1 MSNTYKILFAIGEVK
16 EGLFGS
22 KPEVDNTLLP
32 CLIEACFGSE
42 YITTELNSPSMVSC
56 SVTTGKSLSETAEIV
71 TKKLS
76 QAYPKISLIRFYEKD
91 EDIQYK
97 LGESSTINFILSPAE
112 ENVAQAKKPES
123 VEEIDQEEAE
133 EIIDDINQLIGWDS
147 FKEFANESLALA
159 TQMHKRSTID
169 SFKSLNYLFSI
180 NDGCGLTKGINL
192 LTLLCVYLGIFDKK
206 YYFEFTLS
214 DETKGEKINIK
225 DLLDILYNKENY
237 GKLVCLDISEY
248 MEKNKQTDLKELL
261 LEISHV
267 ANLFN
272 FVFRVPYIE
281 PQELKRVEGILSD
294 ILFIKTFTI
303 PPYTDEE
310 IRRYVERALNSN
322 DFTMDESAWDI
333 FSARIREEKSD
344 GRFYGLRTVQK
355 VVDETIL
362 LKHRSDIQGKE
373 TPQDD
378 IIRPEDIKALSA
390 TYGTAEKDAFDELN
404 EMIGME
410 EISKRIK
417 EIVAQVEISA
427 QNEKL
432 ERPCMHMRF
441 VGAPGTGKT
450 TVARIIGRIFA
461 EHNLLSNGYFFE
473 YSARDLCGE
482 YIGQTA
488 PKAAAICRDAYGS
501 VLFID
506 EAYDLYRGGVGSEND
521 YGREALTTLI
531 SEMENHRDN
540 LVVIMAGYRNE
551 MDKLMQG
558 NTGLRSRMPYV
569 IEFPSYTQQQLS
581 QIFMLMAEKHFNCQ
595 KDLKPAVEAYFNNI
609 PSSYINSEEFANAR
623 FVRNLFERTWSK
635 AAMRVQLNGLK
646 EISLGKEDFLA
657 ASAEKEFN
665 EKLTAGRNRVGF

>member
-1 MSNTYKILFAIGEVK
+1 MNKYRISFSIGEVK
-16 EGLFGS
+16 EGLFGN
-22 KPEVDNTLLP
+22 KPEFDEALLP
-32 CLIEACFGSE
+32 CLVEACFGTGNVVMEQGLSHQV
-42 YITTELNSPSMVSC
+42 ICVVTTEESFSDV
-56 SVTTGKSLSETAEIV
+56 ADIV
-71 TKKLS
+71 VKRLS
-76 QAYPKISLIRFYEKD
+76 QAYPKISVTPVQGL
-91 EDIQYK
+91 EDRIQYNIGK
-97 LGESSTINFILSPAE
+97 ESFVYFSLFEGEETSSKAKTPKMSENIN
-112 ENVAQAKKPES
+112 K
-123 VEEIDQEEAE
+123 EEAE
-133 EIIDDINQLIGWDS
+133 DIIDDINQLIGWDS
-147 FKEFANESLALA
+147 FKEFANESLQLA
-159 TQMHKRSTID
+159 NQMHNRGTIE

-192 LTLLCVYLGIFDKK
+192 LTLLGVYLGAFDKK
-206 YYFEFTLS
+206 YYFEFLLS
-214 DETKGEKINIK
+214 DETQGRKINVK
-225 DLLDILYNKENY
+225 DLLEILYNKENY

-248 MEKNKQTDLKELL
+248 LEKNKQNTLKDLL

-267 ANLFN
+267 ADQFN

-294 ILFIKTFTI
+294 ILFVKTFTI

-310 IRRYVERALNSN
+310 IKLFVERSLSGSG
-322 DFTMDESAWDI
+322 FTMDE
-333 FSARIREEKSD
+333 SARIREEKSD
-344 GRFYGLRTVQK
+344 GRFYGFRTVQK
-355 VVDETIL
+355 VVDEAVF
-362 LKHRSDIQGKE
+362 LKHRSDIRGE
-373 TPQDD
+373 EMEAPQEDV
-378 IIRPEDIKALSA
+378 IRQEDIKTLSV

-410 EISKRIK
+410 EISKRIR

-427 QNEKL
+427 KNEKL

-551 MDKLMQG
+551 MDVLMQG
-558 NTGLRSRMPYV
+558 NTGLRSRMPYM
-569 IEFPSYTQQQLS
+569 IEFPSYTKEQLF
-581 QIFMLMAEKHFNCQ
+581 QIFMVMAKKHFDCQ
-595 KDLKPAVEAYFNNI
+595 EDLESAVEAYFNEL
-609 PSSYINSEEFANAR
+609 PSNYINSEEFANAR

-665 EKLTAGRNRVGF
+665 EKLTGGRNRVGF

>member
-1 MSNTYKILFAIGEVK
+1 M
-16 EGLFGS
+16 GS
-22 KPEVDNTLLP
+22 
-32 CLIEACFGSE
+32 
-42 YITTELNSPSMVSC
+42 
-56 SVTTGKSLSETAEIV
+56 
-71 TKKLS
+71 
-76 QAYPKISLIRFYEKD
+76 R
-91 EDIQYK
+91 
-97 LGESSTINFILSPAE
+97 
-112 ENVAQAKKPES
+112 
-123 VEEIDQEEAE
+123 
-133 EIIDDINQLIGWDS
+133 
-147 FKEFANESLALA
+147 
-159 TQMHKRSTID
+159 
-169 SFKSLNYLFSI
+169 
-180 NDGCGLTKGINL
+180 
-192 LTLLCVYLGIFDKK
+192 
-206 YYFEFTLS
+206 
-214 DETKGEKINIK
+214 
-225 DLLDILYNKENY
+225 
-237 GKLVCLDISEY
+237 EY

-665 EKLTAGRNRVGF
+665 EKLTGGRNRVGF